1 MKPRAHRV
9 CTFSRLFSD
18 FQNSLALRNTTE
30 SSLTEG
36 RSCFALR
43 LIGQGTEMSVFFPH
57 LSKAEHV
64 RQTKKYPGNP
74 CFPRFPAPCEA
85 EHRRQPGRSQLA
97 AFDGTGADSV
107 SRLHLSK
114 GRRHSP
120 DVFCCPECGDGGS
133 EMMAAA
139 PPIKK
144 AMPEICVPVTHSCDG
159 RQTDPLIVQKPREER
174 AFKFFLPAVFVLE
187 PPPLRTWRVCQVSH
201 GWRSHSSFPCR

>member
-74 CFPRFPAPCEA
+74 CFPRLPAPCEA
-85 EHRRQPGRSQLA
+85 EHRRQPGRPYFVHLTTPA
-97 AFDGTGADSV
+97 PIPCPACIWVKAESV
-107 SRLHLSK
+107 SRMFFAVRNLLTREQTCWWRL
-114 GRRHSP
+114 RR
-120 DVFCCPECGDGGS
+120 
-133 EMMAAA
+133 
-139 PPIKK
+139 K
-144 AMPEICVPVTHSCDG
+144 
-159 RQTDPLIVQKPREER
+159 
-174 AFKFFLPAVFVLE
+174 
-187 PPPLRTWRVCQVSH
+187 
-201 GWRSHSSFPCR
+201 

>member
-1 MKPRAHRV
+1 M

-85 EHRRQPGRSQLA
+85 EHRRQPGRSY
-97 AFDGTGADSV
+97 FGTCNHTGADSV
-107 SRLHLSK
+107 SRLHLGK
-114 GRRHSP
+114 GRKHSP
-120 DVFCCPECGDGGS
+120 DVFCYLKPLLYGGVFQFS
-133 EMMAAA
+133 TY
-139 PPIKK
+139 
-144 AMPEICVPVTHSCDG
+144 ICVF
-159 RQTDPLIVQKPREER
+159 RQNKREPNSFGSPSICPQTYTPIHVQIISSSQLF
-174 AFKFFLPAVFVLE
+174 FKVLHT
-187 PPPLRTWRVCQVSH
+187 LFQQN
-201 GWRSHSSFPCR
+201 SSR

>member
-64 RQTKKYPGNP
+64 RQTKNIREIHAFHASLP
-74 CFPRFPAPCEA
+74 PCEA
-85 EHRRQPGRSQLA
+85 EHRRQPGRPYFGT
-97 AFDGTGADSV
+97 FDHTGADSV
-107 SRLHLSK
+107 SRLHLGK
-114 GRRHSP
+114 GRKRFP
-120 DVFCCPECGDGGS
+120 DVFCCPNL
-133 EMMAAA
+133 
-139 PPIKK
+139 
-144 AMPEICVPVTHSCDG
+144 VTSD
-159 RQTDPLIVQKPREER
+159 
-174 AFKFFLPAVFVLE
+174 
-187 PPPLRTWRVCQVSH
+187 
-201 GWRSHSSFPCR
+201 

>member
-64 RQTKKYPGNP
+64 RQTKNIREIQAFHASLP
-74 CFPRFPAPCEA
+74 PARPSTDD
-85 EHRRQPGRSQLA
+85 SQ
-97 AFDGTGADSV
+97 
-107 SRLHLSK
+107 
-114 GRRHSP
+114 
-120 DVFCCPECGDGGS
+120 DV
-133 EMMAAA
+133 
-139 PPIKK
+139 
-144 AMPEICVPVTHSCDG
+144 
-159 RQTDPLIVQKPREER
+159 
-174 AFKFFLPAVFVLE
+174 
-187 PPPLRTWRVCQVSH
+187 RTLWYM
-201 GWRSHSSFPCR
+201 

>member
-85 EHRRQPGRSQLA
+85 EHRRQPGRSY
-97 AFDGTGADSV
+97 FGTCNHTGADSV
-107 SRLHLSK
+107 SRLYLGK
-114 GRRHSP
+114 GRKRSP
-120 DVFCCPECGDGGS
+120 DVFCCPEFADWGLG
-133 EMMAAA
+133 MVAATTQ
-139 PPIKK
+139 IKK
-144 AMPEICVPVTHSCDG
+144 AMPESGIQVTCHQPLIPVTI
-159 RQTDPLIVQKPREER
+159 RETDSLI
-174 AFKFFLPAVFVLE
+174 L
-187 PPPLRTWRVCQVSH
+187 
-201 GWRSHSSFPCR
+201 

>member
-1 MKPRAHRV
+1 MYVSYNLSFDCHPIPSNFLFNSRLAIFIKKVYNTDMKPRAHRV

-30 SSLTEG
+30 SCYTKG
-36 RSCFALR
+36 RSCFAPR
-43 LIGQGTEMSVFFPH
+43 LIGQDKEMSVFFPH

-85 EHRRQPGRSQLA
+85 EHRRQPGRPYFGT
-97 AFDGTGADSV
+97 FDHTGADSV

-120 DVFCCPECGDGGS
+120 DVFCCPELGTRD
-133 EMMAAA
+133 
-139 PPIKK
+139 
-144 AMPEICVPVTHSCDG
+144 
-159 RQTDPLIVQKPREER
+159 
-174 AFKFFLPAVFVLE
+174 
-187 PPPLRTWRVCQVSH
+187 W
-201 GWRSHSSFPCR
+201 

>member
-18 FQNSLALRNTTE
+18 FQNSLALRNMTE

-85 EHRRQPGRSQLA
+85 EHRRQPGRSY
-97 AFDGTGADSV
+97 FGTCNHTGADSV
-107 SRLHLSK
+107 SRLHLGK
-114 GRRHSP
+114 GRKHFP
-120 DVFCCPECGDGGS
+120 DVFCCPEWGNEGLPVRKRYASHQSLSCQDPRNRTS
-133 EMMAAA
+133 H
-139 PPIKK
+139 
-144 AMPEICVPVTHSCDG
+144 CVKTAG
-159 RQTDPLIVQKPREER
+159 RRSFEALSSRG
-174 AFKFFLPAVFVLE
+174 FL
-187 PPPLRTWRVCQVSH
+187 
-201 GWRSHSSFPCR
+201 

>member
-30 SSLTEG
+30 SSLTKG

-57 LSKAEHV
+57 LSKAENV

-85 EHRRQPGRSQLA
+85 EHRRQPGRPY
-97 AFDGTGADSV
+97 FGT
-107 SRLHLSK
+107 
-114 GRRHSP
+114 
-120 DVFCCPECGDGGS
+120 F
-133 EMMAAA
+133 A
-139 PPIKK
+139 P
-144 AMPEICVPVTHSCDG
+144 HSCDDPGNRFFDFIKTAG
-159 RQTDPLIVQKPREER
+159 RKSSKVLSSRGFYCEDHLHHAHEGDVRFSMDRCPTPLFSADETD
-174 AFKFFLPAVFVLE
+174 FS
-187 PPPLRTWRVCQVSH
+187 LRSK
-201 GWRSHSSFPCR
+201 

>member
-30 SSLTEG
+30 SSLTKG

-43 LIGQGTEMSVFFPH
+43 LIGQGTEISVFFPH

-85 EHRRQPGRSQLA
+85 EHRRQPGRHTS
-97 AFDGTGADSV
+97 
-107 SRLHLSK
+107 LHLTT
-114 GRRHSP
+114 P
-120 DVFCCPECGDGGS
+120 APIPCPACIWVKAESVPRMFFATSNPCYTAGIFNFQHPSAYSDK
-133 EMMAAA
+133 
-139 PPIKK
+139 IKESQISL
-144 AMPEICVPVTHSCDG
+144 A
-159 RQTDPLIVQKPREER
+159 L
-174 AFKFFLPAVFVLE
+174 
-187 PPPLRTWRVCQVSH
+187 QVYVRKH
-201 GWRSHSSFPCR
+201 IPQFMFRLYHLHSSFSRPFIRFFNKTLQGRHSHH

>member
-85 EHRRQPGRSQLA
+85 EHRRQPGRPYFGT
-97 AFDGTGADSV
+97 FDHTGADSV
-107 SRLHLSK
+107 SRLHLGK
-114 GRRHSP
+114 GRKRSP
-120 DVFCCPECGDGGS
+120 DVFCCPESLLYGRGYFYFQHASRIPGK
-133 EMMAAA
+133 
-139 PPIKK
+139 IKESQISL
-144 AMPEICVPVTHSCDG
+144 A
-159 RQTDPLIVQKPREER
+159 L
-174 AFKFFLPAVFVLE
+174 
-187 PPPLRTWRVCQVSH
+187 QVYVRKH
-201 GWRSHSSFPCR
+201 IPQFMFRLYHLHSSFSRPFIRFFNKILQDRHSHH

>member
-74 CFPRFPAPCEA
+74 CFPRFPAPARPSTDDSQDVRTLVHVTTPAPIPCPACIWVKA
-85 EHRRQPGRSQLA
+85 E
-97 AFDGTGADSV
+97 SV
-107 SRLHLSK
+107 PRMFFVVRNLLTRKQTCWWRLSRK
-114 GRRHSP
+114 
-120 DVFCCPECGDGGS
+120 
-133 EMMAAA
+133 
-139 PPIKK
+139 
-144 AMPEICVPVTHSCDG
+144 
-159 RQTDPLIVQKPREER
+159 
-174 AFKFFLPAVFVLE
+174 
-187 PPPLRTWRVCQVSH
+187 
-201 GWRSHSSFPCR
+201 